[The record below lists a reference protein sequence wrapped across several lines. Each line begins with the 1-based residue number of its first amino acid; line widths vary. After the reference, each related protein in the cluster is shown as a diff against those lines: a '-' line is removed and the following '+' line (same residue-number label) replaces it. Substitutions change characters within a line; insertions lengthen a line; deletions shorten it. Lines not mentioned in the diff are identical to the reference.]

1 MERLTCGVCLTMPGF
16 FAIASADVTTAR
28 DQAVPV
34 LVLAG
39 ENENRVASGDKLAA
53 IHRLLCGECERL
65 RPRIENRGL
74 IAKTMVLLF
83 HA

>member
-1 MERLTCGVCLTMPGF
+1 
-16 FAIASADVTTAR
+16 
-28 DQAVPV
+28 
-34 LVLAG
+34 
-39 ENENRVASGDKLAA
+39 
-53 IHRLLCGECERL
+53 LCGECERL

>member
-1 MERLTCGVCLTMPGF
+1 MRRLPDDAGLLRDRLGGRDN
-16 FAIASADVTTAR
+16 AAR